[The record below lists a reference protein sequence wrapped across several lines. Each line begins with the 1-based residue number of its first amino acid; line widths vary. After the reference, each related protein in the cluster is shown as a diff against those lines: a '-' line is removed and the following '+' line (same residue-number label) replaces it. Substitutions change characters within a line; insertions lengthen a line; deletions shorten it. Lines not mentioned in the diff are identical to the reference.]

1 MTHLVIVVA
10 LSAQQ
15 IAYPVEQGDF
25 RVGVMAAHHEN
36 DAVNQDQPVG
46 QAGEGEGFPGEG
58 QYRQAD
64 DRGQG
69 FKKPGEPVVWVD
81 RRPGQHRSI
90 DSQPQDGFSFVGVGQ
105 FLHEKR
111 SVHIS
116 GAFADDELHGKRL
129 VAAQNGQIH
138 AGAR

>member
-46 QAGEGEGFPGEG
+46 QAGEGKAF
-58 QYRQAD
+58 QVKVSTARQM
-64 DRGQG
+64 
-69 FKKPGEPVVWVD
+69 
-81 RRPGQHRSI
+81 I
-90 DSQPQDGFSFVGVGQ
+90 
-105 FLHEKR
+105 
-111 SVHIS
+111 
-116 GAFADDELHGKRL
+116 
-129 VAAQNGQIH
+129 
-138 AGAR
+138 AGRVSETR